1 MSDKIRPV
9 SFKLGA
15 GILFLPLIFSWF
27 TLREGH
33 SKKARA
39 IAFGWLVV
47 SLLVWMIGE
56 SEKMPE
62 KSGATVNKESIAVV
76 GRKSPESKTAGAN
89 GNENA
94 GIVRDYKIVKKKDIS
109 MRAIQKPLSSYGPG
123 EVSKLPSNIRKQ
135 YDVIV
140 DGDISPE
147 DLKATMIEAVKAEAA
162 RDPDIDEIVAFFYDR
177 KEDIGFGY
185 TMGKIEWCPGGSW
198 AGVTPEIA
206 RSNDRSTYRYVMD
219 VKKRGSQQAD
229 RPTQLD
235 FKIYDAYRKALF
247 DNPNISED
255 KVARRIAREFKWP
268 RWMWKRSIC
277 GFLPSSPD
285 KLVLLVEGKQ
295 TFVPTV
301 NHASSIIEDRGNGGI
316 AVGQTT

>member
-15 GILFLPLIFSWF
+15 GIFFLPLIFSWF

-47 SLLVWMIGE
+47 TLLPWMIVE
-56 SEKMPE
+56 PEKMPE
-62 KSGATVNKESIAVV
+62 KSGVAVNKDSIAVV
-76 GRKSPESKTAGAN
+76 GTASPESKTAAAN
-89 GNENA
+89 GDENA
-94 GIVRDYKIVKKKDIS
+94 GIVRDYKIVKEKDIS
-109 MRAIQKPLSSYGPG
+109 MKAITKPLSSYGPG

-140 DGDISPE
+140 DGDISLE
-147 DLKATMIEAVKAEAA
+147 DLKATMVEAVKAEAA
-162 RDPDIDEIVAFFYDR
+162 KDPDIDEIVAFFYDR

-185 TMGKIEWCPGGSW
+185 TMGKIQWCPRGTW

-206 RSNDRSTYRYVMD
+206 RSNDRSTYRYVID
-219 VKKRGSQQAD
+219 VKQRAGKQAD
-229 RPTQLD
+229 RPTQRE

-247 DNPNISED
+247 DNPDIPED
-255 KVARRIAREFKWP
+255 KVAAKIAKKFKIS
-268 RWMWKRSIC
+268 RDEVNEIYSRV
-277 GFLPSSPD
+277 F
-285 KLVLLVEGKQ
+285 
-295 TFVPTV
+295 TF
-301 NHASSIIEDRGNGGI
+301 NSK
-316 AVGQTT
+316 